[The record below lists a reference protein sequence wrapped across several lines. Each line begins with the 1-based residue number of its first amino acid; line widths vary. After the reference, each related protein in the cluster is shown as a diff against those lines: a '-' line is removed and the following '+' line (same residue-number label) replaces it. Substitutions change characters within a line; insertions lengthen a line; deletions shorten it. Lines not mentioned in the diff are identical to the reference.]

1 MIVLYGS
8 WIEGEVACL
17 PGFVV
22 FRCFDGAGL
31 VVVLELVGEFLIDSL
46 GFSELEA
53 VDDIAVFEFDD
64 DYRRLSALWGID
76 LGSAR
81 LGASFTDFAYRA

>member
-1 MIVLYGS
+1 MIVLSGS

-17 PGFVV
+17 PEFIV

-31 VVVLELVGEFLIDSL
+31 VVVAELVGELLVDSL

-64 DYRRLSALWGID
+64 DYRRLGASLGID
-76 LGSAR
+76 WGSAR
-81 LGASFTDFAYRA
+81 LGASFTDFGYRA